1 MAGHD
6 TSSLEVLIA
15 VQTLV
20 QGGLLAFPAAAPELA
35 VYETEG
41 DWQEEMRRGL
51 EKHLPSWA
59 PEALAALLFRRGD
72 LLEVEVELDL
82 RARELDRGGNLRG
95 VFPCLV
101 TAEENDRWVTALRL
115 GHSFHASAKED
126 LPALAAAEIRR
137 VLKARLAAG
146 EDPLRL
152 LPPASTRLE
161 LLPIRLGPP
170 PAKST
175 KKEQRREDLA
185 LLAQVGVPFVA
196 KARDLLPRPAEEAR
210 LAAILSGNR
219 RSSVL
224 VVGPDGSGKS
234 ALIERVLAG
243 RQQVYLTSGYQWV
256 AGQSLLGQLEE
267 RVEQVM
273 AAVQR
278 LDAILYFE
286 RFDELLTSRGGGDD
300 LISLFRRFVTRDK
313 VRLVGELDAERL
325 DEAQRAYTSFFSAV
339 SVVRLEALDPE
350 NTRALLL
357 ARLEAMLPEPEEAA
371 QRGALAGAILELAQ
385 RYFADKPLPGIAISL
400 FDELAGLEAEARALG
415 RHIGLAELYRLVSAR
430 TGIPEFLLR
439 EDLALR
445 LEPLRAAFRDQ
456 LIGQE
461 AAIEQLVGI
470 LCAVKARL
478 QPEGKPLA
486 VLLFVGPTGVG
497 KTEAARCLARLLFG
511 DERRMIRFDMSE
523 YSDRWAAE
531 RLIRGNDREEGL
543 LTRRVRREPFAV
555 VLLDEI
561 EKADRAVFD
570 LLLQVAGEGR
580 LSDAR
585 GRTVSFHNV
594 ILIMTSNLGAAEQRS
609 SKLGFGNPQQ
619 SPQAFYRGQIEEFFR
634 PEMVN
639 RLDRVI
645 VFLPLTAEEVGR
657 IARLQLQ
664 ALGRRR
670 GFEERGITF
679 EVDEAATL
687 LLAAAGH
694 SPAHGARRLRR
705 ELQLRIVAPAAEL
718 IARHAARARDA
729 VLKVALAAE
738 PPSAVG
744 SIGRKVAGPFSFELL
759 KRGAGSA
766 ETRAEA
772 IEPLQQLRRLI
783 RRLLGGETLSG
794 LAHEIALARRRLLE
808 IQLRLQQLAT
818 EKKRRGG
825 PPTLNRQGGELV
837 AEAGRLEQRRHRFAG
852 LLDPLRGL
860 RQEVEDAEELA
871 LAELLAGS
879 DPRAWASQ
887 MDGWIRRLR
896 EALGPALLVQDEGPA
911 LCLLLAEA
919 DDQRGCEFWLRPLL
933 AELQKGGP
941 AIAAWPLTEKSRL
954 GAGDVLGP
962 NGILQWLDT
971 PKRGRQLI
979 LELGDPS
986 WAARLAWEAGWHR
999 FEPAGQPADA
1009 AHLSILRVLRARSS
1023 EEQREWLRKNQLVR
1037 QPVSGDSLRRM
1048 PFLRRWQIEGEWW
1061 WPQPAAARPA
1071 GEAELRSGGL
1081 DPFPILAG
1089 DYWRRHD
1096 EILAL
1101 QLAPYELQGGG
1112 ERDEALAPRL
1122 LGGPG

>member
-6 TSSLEVLIA
+6 SSSLEVLIA

-51 EKHLPSWA
+51 EKHLPSLP
-59 PEALAALLFRRGD
+59 PEALAALLFRRGE

-82 RARELDRGGNLRG
+82 QSRDLDRGGNLRG

-101 TAEENDRWVTALRL
+101 TAEDNDRWVTALRL
-115 GHSFHASAKED
+115 GHSFHAAAKED
-126 LPALAAAEIRR
+126 LPALAAAEVRR
-137 VLKARLAAG
+137 ILKARLASG

-152 LPPASTRLE
+152 LPPAATRLE
-161 LLPIRLGPP
+161 LLAVRLGPP

-175 KKEQRREDLA
+175 KKEQRRDDLA
-185 LLAQVGVPFVA
+185 LLAQIGTPFSA
-196 KARDLLPRPAEEAR
+196 KAHDLLPRPVEEAR
-210 LAAILSGNR
+210 LAALLSGSR

-234 ALIERVLAG
+234 SLIERVLAG

-286 RFDELLTSRGGGDD
+286 RFDELLTSRGDGDD

-313 VRLVGELDAERL
+313 VRIVGELDADRL

-339 SVVRLEALDPE
+339 SVVRIEALAPDD
-350 NTRALLL
+350 TRTLLL
-357 ARLEAMLPEPEEAA
+357 SRLETLLPEPEEAA
-371 QRGALAGAILELAQ
+371 QREDLAGALLELSL
-385 RYFADKPLPGIAISL
+385 RYFADRPLPGIAISL
-400 FDELAGLEAEARALG
+400 FDELAGLEIEARTLG
-415 RHIGLAELYRLVSAR
+415 RHIGLPELYKLVSAR

-439 EDLALR
+439 EDVALR

-456 LIGQE
+456 LVGQE
-461 AAIEQLVGI
+461 AAVEQLAGI
-470 LCAVKARL
+470 LASVKARL

-580 LSDAR
+580 LTDAR

-594 ILIMTSNLGAAEQRS
+594 ILVMTSNLGAAEQRS
-609 SKLGFGNPQQ
+609 TKLGFGNPQLSQ
-619 SPQAFYRGQIEEFFR
+619 QAFYRGQVEGFFR

-645 VFLPLTAEEVGR
+645 IFLPLTPEEVSQ
-657 IARLQLQ
+657 ITRLQLR

-679 EVDEAATL
+679 EVDEAAVE

-705 ELQLRIVAPAAEL
+705 ELQLRIVAPASEL
-718 IARHAARARDA
+718 IARHAARASDA
-729 VLKVALAAE
+729 VLRVALAAA
-738 PPSAVG
+738 PASALG
-744 SIGRKVAGPFSFELL
+744 SIGRKVAGPFSFELVR
-759 KRGAGSA
+759 RGAGRG

-794 LAHEIALARRRLLE
+794 LAHEVALARRRMLE

-825 PPTLNRQGGELV
+825 PPTLNRQGAELV
-837 AEAGRLEQRRHRFAG
+837 AETHRLEQRRHLFSG
-852 LLDPLRGL
+852 LLEPLRVL

-871 LAELLAGS
+871 LAELLAGQE
-879 DPRAWASQ
+879 PTGWAGLL
-887 MDGWIRRLR
+887 DGWTTRLR
-896 EALGPALLVQDEGPA
+896 AALGPALLVQDQGPA

-919 DDQRGCEFWLRPLL
+919 DENRAFDYWLRPLL
-933 AELQKGGP
+933 EESKKSGLGLM
-941 AIAAWPLTEKSRL
+941 AWPLTGKSRL
-954 GAGDVLGP
+954 GAGDGLGP
-962 NGILQWLDT
+962 AAIGQWLDD
-971 PKRGRQLI
+971 PKRSRQLI
-979 LELGDPS
+979 LELGDPA
-986 WAARLAWEAGWHR
+986 WAARLGWEAGWHR
-999 FEPAGQPADA
+999 FEPAEAAGEA
-1009 AHLSILRVLRARSS
+1009 AHLSILRVLRARSNDA
-1023 EEQREWLRKNQLVR
+1023 QREWLRKDHLVR
-1037 QPVSGDSLRRM
+1037 QPVGGDLLRRM
-1048 PFLRRWQIEGEWW
+1048 PFLRHWRIEGDGW
-1061 WPQPAAARPA
+1061 WPQPVA
-1071 GEAELRSGGL
+1071 GEGQQAAELRRGGL
-1081 DPFPILAG
+1081 DRFPLPAG

-1101 QLAPYELQGGG
+1101 QLAPYELGDGG
-1112 ERDEALAPRL
+1112 ERDEAYAQRL
-1122 LGGPG
+1122 GIAR